1 MADRENAVGG
11 RLRVITV
18 LAIALITL
26 ALFVQ
31 PAIAQNSTE
40 QPVEIHIKA
49 RRFEFEPG
57 KISVKQGQRIKL
69 VVTSEDV
76 DHGFAIE
83 EFGVRLK
90 VPARETRSV
99 EFTPD
104 RAGRFTIQCT
114 VYCGEDHDNMTGEL
128 LVEEATAAETIKV
141 SFDDSAPG
149 VVIVEANG
157 ERLRIDT
164 ATKTVAR
171 LNVDA
176 PPAPVSPAPT
186 AASEKKIEHAKHAER
201 EAYDYRLINVPT
213 PKRVLRHSM
222 NLYFTHRFTQ
232 PLRPLDQSDNQL
244 FGLDSFGIASLGGFY
259 GITDRLYVSAS
270 RSPLCQRGLCRTIE
284 IGLGYHW
291 LDEKGDS
298 PIALSTYAS
307 VEGDENFRRNFT
319 YNLQAM
325 VARSATKYVH
335 LFFSP
340 AVHLNANGQRRFDP
354 RASSFFPPAPIAE
367 SFRLDKHG
375 ASFGFG
381 VNARIRPSVSLLFE
395 YTPRAGFKLGRV
407 RPILAANSSQIV
419 GFRNESE
426 AAMGFGVQKDM
437 GRHSFSLTFS
447 NTQTTTTAR
456 YNSSNLVLPPSKF
469 IIGFNLYRRFF
480 K

>member
-1 MADRENAVGG
+1 MAGREINLGG
-11 RLRVITV
+11 RLRVMIIGAIT
-18 LAIALITL
+18 LITL
-26 ALFVQ
+26 PLFISTVS
-31 PAIAQNSTE
+31 AQSNA
-40 QPVEIHIKA
+40 QKPVEVHIKA
-49 RRFEFEPG
+49 RRFEFEPS
-57 KISVKQGQRIKL
+57 KITLKKGQPVKL
-69 VVTSEDV
+69 VLTSEDV

-83 EFGVRLK
+83 EFGINLK
-90 VPARETRSV
+90 IPARQTASV
-99 EFTPD
+99 EFTPE

-114 VYCGEDHDNMTGEL
+114 VYCGEDHDNMTAEL
-128 LVEEATAAETIKV
+128 VVEETQSETIKV
-141 SFDDSAPG
+141 SFDDQAPG

-157 ERLRIDT
+157 QRLRIDT
-164 ATKTVAR
+164 ATKVVTR
-171 LNVDA
+171 LQDA
-176 PPAPVSPAPT
+176 PVTGPPT
-186 AASEKKIEHAKHAER
+186 TEMPPSSAAQRVEKARHVEHEN
-201 EAYDYRLINVPT
+201 YDYRLINVPT
-213 PKRVLRHSM
+213 PKRVLRHSV

-232 PLRPLDQSDNQL
+232 SLRPLDQSAGQL

-259 GITDRLYVSAS
+259 GITDKLYVSAS

-291 LDEKGDS
+291 LDEKGNS
-298 PIALSTYAS
+298 PVALSTYAS

-325 VARSATKYVH
+325 LARSATKYVH

-354 RASSFFPPAPIAE
+354 RATSFFPPAPIAD

-395 YTPRAGFKLGRV
+395 YTPRVGFKLGRV
-407 RPILAANSSQIV
+407 RPIFNVNSTQIV

-426 AAMGFGVQKDM
+426 AAIGFGVQKDM

-447 NTQTTTTAR
+447 NTQATTTAR

-480 K
+480 R